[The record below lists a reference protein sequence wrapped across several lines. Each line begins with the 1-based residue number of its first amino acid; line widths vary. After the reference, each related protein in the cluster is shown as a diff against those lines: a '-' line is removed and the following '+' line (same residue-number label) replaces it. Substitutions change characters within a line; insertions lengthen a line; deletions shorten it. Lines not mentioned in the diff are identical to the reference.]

1 MPLYQFRYV
10 ISVAV
15 LGSILTAY
23 IGRLNLAIAI
33 VYMTK
38 TQSTLKDLKSSYSN
52 VNQSDVC
59 YENEASRTLSKLFEY
74 DSFSE
79 LEVKEDGEEK
89 FDWDETTTGHILS
102 AFFYGYILTQIPVG
116 ALVNRYGPRLVC
128 SVGLIGTGL
137 INLLT
142 PLIVVNSFGLFIAS
156 RVLMGLVQSGIFA
169 SLYSAVTRWV
179 PDNERRFEVLFCYSN
194 CLLNQNLL
202 LLP

>member
-38 TQSTLKDLKSSYSN
+38 TRQSTLTTNTN
-52 VNQSDVC
+52 VSQSDVC
-59 YENEASRTLSKLFEY
+59 FVNEGSRGWFEEDDGFSKLNKA
-74 DSFSE
+74 
-79 LEVKEDGEEK
+79 VDGEEK

-128 SVGLIGTGL
+128 SIGLVGTGL
-137 INLLT
+137 LNLLT
-142 PLIVVNSFGLFIAS
+142 PIIVVNSFGLFIAS

-179 PDNERRFEVLFCYSN
+179 PDNERRFKANSFFS
-194 CLLNQNLL
+194 
-202 LLP
+202 